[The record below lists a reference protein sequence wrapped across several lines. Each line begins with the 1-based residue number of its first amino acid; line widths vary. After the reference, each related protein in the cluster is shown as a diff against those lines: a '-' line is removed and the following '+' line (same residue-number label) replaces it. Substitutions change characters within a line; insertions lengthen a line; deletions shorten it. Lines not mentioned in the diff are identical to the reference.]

1 MQYLC
6 GTHRWT
12 AGSLLHMKW
21 FLSLCVAFFPHLS
34 SAQRLSLGFELGG
47 INYQGEMQQVSFTFT
62 GMHMHNGFSAMYDL
76 SERYSVSGSLVHG
89 NLSGRDRQLERNTN
103 NQARN
108 LSFNTRIEE
117 FGLLLRVRLL
127 ADRPVM
133 PYVTAGA
140 AVFNI
145 NPETV
150 DAAGQTYALF
160 PLSTEGQGLPEYPG
174 QRPHRYTNSAI
185 PWGGGLE
192 VRIGRWFRVDLEALL
207 RKTFTDDID
216 DVSSF
221 YVDPAVLLKHRG
233 PKAVELAYR
242 GDEVPGGPSQYPPA
256 GSQRGNRYRM
266 DWYHSFNVRIRVV
279 PHDWRRAREERRGLR
294 QVDCMR

>member
-1 MQYLC
+1 
-6 GTHRWT
+6 
-12 AGSLLHMKW
+12 MKW
-21 FLSLCVAFFPHLS
+21 FVCLTLTCLTQYI
-34 SAQRLSLGFELGG
+34 SAQRLSLGYEIGG
-47 INYQGEMQQVSFTFT
+47 INYQGEMQRVSFSFT
-62 GMHMHNGFSAMYDL
+62 GMHMHTGFSAMYDL
-76 SERYSVSGSLVHG
+76 TERISVSGSLVHG
-89 NLSGRDRQLERNTN
+89 NLSGRDRQMLRNGN
-103 NQARN
+103 NQSRN
-108 LSFNTRIEE
+108 LSFNTRIDE
-117 FGLLLRVRLL
+117 FGMLLRVRLL

-133 PYVTAGA
+133 PYASAGA

-145 NPETV
+145 DPMTV
-150 DAAGQTYALF
+150 DAFGQTHALF

-174 QRPHRYTNSAI
+174 QRPHRYTNAAI

>member
-1 MQYLC
+1 
-6 GTHRWT
+6 
-12 AGSLLHMKW
+12 MKW
-21 FLSLCVAFFPHLS
+21 FVCLSLACLTQHLA
-34 SAQRLSLGFELGG
+34 AQRLSLGFELGG

-76 SERYSVSGSLVHG
+76 SERFSVSGSLVHG
-89 NLSGRDRQLERNTN
+89 NLSGRDRQLQRNTN
-103 NQARN
+103 NQSRN

-117 FGLLLRVRLL
+117 FGILLRARLL
-127 ADRPVM
+127 ADMPVM

-145 NPETV
+145 DPETV
-150 DAAGQTYALF
+150 DVAGQTFALF

-174 QRPHRYTNSAI
+174 QLPHRYTNAAL

-192 VRIGRWFRVDLEALL
+192 FRIGRWFRVDLEALM
-207 RKTFTDDID
+207 RKTFTDYLD

-242 GDEVPGGPSQYPPA
+242 GDEVPGGSMLYPPT

-266 DWYHSFNVRIRVV
+266 DWYHSFNVRIRVI
-279 PHDWRRAREERRGLR
+279 PHNWRRAKEERRGAR
-294 QVDCMR
+294 RVQCVG